1 MISFDKKFEDLKSSV
16 GQEQFSAAVDYV
28 KKLLTTYQNILDD
41 ENKITDPTKANEA
54 KAKILKYFTY
64 FYLKYGADEL
74 MKEKNMAY
82 NISYDDGDSSIEV
95 VSRVIRMTTTSQQ
108 ARAFRARVISRI
120 NEEDTL
126 KDYILIG
133 RTRPSNPKSGKKSFQ
148 SLAFYSQ
155 EGIKHVTLYGS
166 DIENAARLLPEVG
179 KCYKMSFRSS
189 NTGISYIDFNKPII
203 ETSYVKPKEEEILI
217 SMGYGQNGTPQ
228 IPFAEPPWSSLD
240 PYTYYIIGGILTD
253 GVIIND
259 STSAIDIP
267 IHLRTAP
274 GVLVSP
280 GERFVAV
287 GNVRANKEGEWV
299 FYALF
304 VINKDGFVFPAG
316 SSSNTQVNKGQY
328 TGKIV
333 SSNDSISQANSSVV
347 GDGVD
352 NESIIEGG
360 DDDDYSQ

>member
-16 GQEQFSAAVDYV
+16 GQERFSAAVEYV

-41 ENKITDPTKANEA
+41 ENKITDPVKASEA
-54 KAKILKYFTY
+54 KAKILKYFVY
-64 FYLKYGADEL
+64 FYLKYGEDEL
-74 MKEKNMAY
+74 MKEKNLAY

-126 KDYILIG
+126 KDYLLIG
-133 RTRPSNPKSGKKSFQ
+133 RTRPSNPKNGKKSFQ

-155 EGIKHVTLYGS
+155 EGIKYVTLYGS
-166 DIENAARLLPEVG
+166 DIENAAKLLPEVG

-189 NTGISYIDFNKPII
+189 NNGVSYIDFNKPIM
-203 ETSYVKPKEEEILI
+203 ETSCIKPKEEEILI

-253 GVIIND
+253 DVIIND
-259 STSAIDIP
+259 STSTIDIP
-267 IHLRTAP
+267 IHLRTNP
-274 GVLVSP
+274 GIVLSP

-287 GNVRANKEGEWV
+287 GNVRPNKEGEWI

-304 VINKDGFVFPAG
+304 VINKDGFVFPGG
-316 SSSNTQVNKGQY
+316 STSNKQVNRGQS
-328 TGKIV
+328 TGKII
-333 SSNDSISQANSSVV
+333 SSNDNIGQTDSSFAE
-347 GDGVD
+347 DGFGND
-352 NESIIEGG
+352 SIIDG
-360 DDDDYSQ
+360 DDNDDYSQ